1 MITSTEKPKQ
11 IYIFDIKDDIK
22 RGKTLVKYAFRY
34 NIESTTIE
42 HENEQGEIEEI
53 QAWQYE
59 EYISEQEFDLFLK
72 ESIPNILSSLYLEIV
87 PKLEEMQ
94 GYSVIELQ
102 REFDVEGS
110 DE

>member
-1 MITSTEKPKQ
+1 MVVSTEKPKQ

-34 NIESTTIE
+34 HIEPTTVE
-42 HENEQGEIEEI
+42 RENEQGEIEEI
-53 QAWQYE
+53 PAWQYE

-94 GYSVIELQ
+94 SYADIEVPK
-102 REFDVEGS
+102 EFDIEG

>member
-1 MITSTEKPKQ
+1 MVVSTEKPKQ

-42 HENEQGEIEEI
+42 HENEQGEIEET

-72 ESIPNILSSLYLEIV
+72 DSIPAILSSLYKEIV

-94 GYSVIELQ
+94 SYADIEVPK
-102 REFDVEGS
+102 EFDIEG

>member
-1 MITSTEKPKQ
+1 MIVSTEKPKQ

-34 NIESTTIE
+34 NIESTVMQ
-42 HENEQGEIEEI
+42 HENEEGQIEEV
-53 QAWQYE
+53 QAWQYK

-72 ESIPNILSSLYLEIV
+72 NSIANILSSLYSEIV

-94 GYSVIELQ
+94 SYAEIEVPN
-102 REFDVEGS
+102 EFDIEGS